1 MLHRIQRALS
11 RTLARQMV
19 FALTL
24 FLSITLSLFSWEMM
38 RRQQVRRL
46 PVVDRDKR
54 LVGIV
59 SLGDVATKA
68 DEDDAG
74 AALREISEP
83 SEPHRGGQSVA
94 SGATGGG
101 QTV

>member
-38 RRQQVRRL
+38 RRQQVRQARQQPSL
-46 PVVDRDKR
+46 RPRSCAQSAYGFGRCVTMTFADDTMSLTANDRPS
-54 LVGIV
+54 GN
-59 SLGDVATKA
+59 S
-68 DEDDAG
+68 
-74 AALREISEP
+74 AASRCSAI
-83 SEPHRGGQSVA
+83 
-94 SGATGGG
+94 
-101 QTV
+101 

>member
-38 RRQQVRRL
+38 RRQQVRQAPADL
-46 PVVDRDKR
+46 FD
-54 LVGIV
+54 
-59 SLGDVATKA
+59 LGVF
-68 DEDDAG
+68 
-74 AALREISEP
+74 AALQQRRRRR
-83 SEPHRGGQSVA
+83 RGRQGCRGCPFGQESHGRGRRFA
-94 SGATGGG
+94 
-101 QTV
+101 